1 MQGKVR
7 SCCDTYT
14 KQGVLFFSL
23 VATVGSLY
31 LSLGMGLLPCQ
42 LCWYQRILM
51 YPIVPIIVYS
61 IVRDIQLFE
70 LTLFFSTV
78 GVIIASYHSYI
89 QRASVDPACSNFCA
103 SILYQVG
110 PFTIPNLA
118 LIAFLGIFVISKY
131 EVFFRNRT

>member
-1 MQGKVR
+1 VKSNVC
-7 SCCDTYT
+7 SYCDTYT

-23 VATVGSLY
+23 VATIGSLY

-61 IVRDIQLFE
+61 IVRDTQLFE
-70 LTLFFSTV
+70 LTLFFSTI
-78 GVIIASYHSYI
+78 GISIASYHSYI
-89 QRASVDPACSNFCA
+89 QRVSVESACSNFCA

-131 EVFFRNRT
+131 EVFFKNRN